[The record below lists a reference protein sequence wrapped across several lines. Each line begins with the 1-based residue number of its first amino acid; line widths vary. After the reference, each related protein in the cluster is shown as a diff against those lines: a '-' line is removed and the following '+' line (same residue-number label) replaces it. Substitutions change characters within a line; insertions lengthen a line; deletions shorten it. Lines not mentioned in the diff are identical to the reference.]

1 MFPSE
6 SRQLKDKENSIIFYI
21 LALIPAFLYLGIFF
35 IYPLF
40 LSIYYSFTNIS
51 LLNINNFNFVGFFNY
66 TRLFTSSVFEQSIVI
81 TIVFFVFS
89 AVIGQMFFGA
99 IVAYVI
105 NGTNKFFGTI
115 ITLTILMAWATPQVV
130 SGITWYSTL
139 SYVPMGLA
147 NYILN
152 SIGVAP
158 IHFLSF
164 HNALY
169 MIIIANAWLGMGFS
183 VLLFSSAIKNINP
196 SVIKATVVDGAGSFS
211 RFFRIIF
218 PMLKQTILTD
228 MILITLWTLGA
239 FTLIFVLTHGGP
251 SDSTNILTIYQ
262 YNTAFSVF
270 NVGLANAIGVII
282 ILAGV
287 IMSLLYLKVIKIED

>member
-1 MFPSE
+1 MFKMGNKSTG
-6 SRQLKDKENSIIFYI
+6 SREDSTTFYI

-35 IYPLF
+35 IYPLA
-40 LSIYYSFTNIS
+40 LSVYYSFTNIS
-51 LLNINNFNFVGFFNY
+51 LLNINHFSFVGIFNY
-66 TRLFTSSVFEQSIVI
+66 ERLFTSSVFEQSVII

-89 AVIGQMFFGA
+89 AILGQMFMGA
-99 IVAYVI
+99 VVAYTI
-105 NGTNKFFGTI
+105 NGTKKLFGTLV
-115 ITLTILMAWATPQVV
+115 TLTILMAWATPQVV

-147 NYILN
+147 NYIITGL
-152 SIGVAP
+152 GGAP

-183 VLLFSSAIKNINP
+183 VLIFSSAIKNINP
-196 SVIKATVVDGAGSFS
+196 SIIKATVVDGAGPFS
-211 RFFRIIF
+211 RFFRIIM

-228 MILITLWTLGA
+228 LILITLWTLGA
-239 FTLIFVLTHGGP
+239 FTLIYVLTHGGP
-251 SDSTNILTIYQ
+251 SDATNILTIYQ
-262 YNTAFSVF
+262 YHTAFSVF
-270 NVGLANAIGVII
+270 NIGLANTIGVMI

-287 IMSLLYLKVIKIED
+287 VMSLIYIRVIKIED

>member
-1 MFPSE
+1 MQASE
-6 SRQLKDKENSIIFYI
+6 SKSWNLKENPLIFYI
-21 LALIPAFLYLGIFF
+21 LALIPAFLYLAIFF
-35 IYPLF
+35 IYPLI
-40 LSIYYSFTNIS
+40 LSVYYSFTNIS
-51 LLNINNFNFVGFFNY
+51 LLNINHFRMVGFFNY
-66 TRLFTSSVFEQSIVI
+66 SRLFTSTVFQQSVII
-81 TIVFFVFS
+81 TVVFFIFS
-89 AVIGQMFFGA
+89 AIIGQMFLGA

-105 NGTNKFFGTI
+105 NGTNKLFGTI
-115 ITLTILMAWATPQVV
+115 ITITILMAWATPQVV
-130 SGITWYSTL
+130 SGIAWYSTL
-139 SYVPMGLA
+139 SYVPVGLA
-147 NYILN
+147 NYILG
-152 SIGVAP
+152 SLGIAP
-158 IHFLSF
+158 IHFLSY

-196 SVIKATVVDGAGSFS
+196 SVIKATIVDGAGSFS

-251 SDSTNILTIYQ
+251 ADSTNILTIYQ
-262 YNTAFSVF
+262 YRTAFSVF
-270 NVGLANAIGVII
+270 NIGLANAIGVMI

-287 IMSLLYLKVIKIED
+287 VMSLLYLKVIKIEN